1 MTTMDRMAYA
11 RLFGPTTGDLVRLAD
26 SDLFIEVEQ
35 DLTRYGYELLAGAGK
50 SIRDGEG
57 YRPASTSQT
66 GALDYVISNATIVD
80 AVVGIIKADIGI
92 RDGVI
97 VGIGKA
103 GNPDMMPGVHPNLI
117 VGHMTTPIQA
127 EGCIVTAGAIE
138 THAHLISPEQSEH
151 ALSSGTTTLI
161 GGSPGPAF
169 EVGSGSTV
177 NLGRFLQAAEYSPLN
192 FIAFGR
198 GASVANSVEESVA
211 AGAGAVKIHEDFGAS
226 PATIDA
232 TLRAADRNDFAVHL
246 HTDSINEFGF
256 AEGTMAAIADRTI
269 HMYHVEGA
277 GGGHAP
283 DLLRVVGYDNVI
295 PASTNPTNPFTS
307 NALEEGIP
315 MTMIAHQLNPRAPED
330 VAFAESRVRPQTMIA
345 EDYLHDSGAISIFGS
360 DTQGMGRLAENVANC
375 WQLASAM
382 KDRVGRLPEETTARA
397 DNERVKRYVAK
408 YTINAAISVGVD
420 AHIGSIEVGKVADI
434 VLWPR
439 ASFGV
444 KPSMVIK
451 SGYVAW
457 AAMGDAAGSLPIS
470 EPVLQRASWGS
481 LGSAPAELGINFMSS
496 LAVEAHAPQRLG
508 LRKRTIQ
515 IASTRQLRKSDMIRN
530 TALPFIEVDP
540 RTFDVRADG
549 VLLHGPAAGSVPFSR
564 KFLLR

>member
-1 MTTMDRMAYA
+1 MTTMDRAAYA
-11 RLFGPTTGDLVRLAD
+11 RLYGPTTGDVVRLAD
-26 SDLFIEVEQ
+26 SDLFVEVEH
-35 DLTRYGYELLAGAGK
+35 DYTRYGYELLAGAGK
-50 SIRDGEG
+50 SVRDGEG
-57 YRPASTSQT
+57 YRPASTSQG

-80 AVVGIIKADIGI
+80 AVLGIIKADIGI

-103 GNPDMMPGVHPNLI
+103 GNPDLMPGVHPDLI
-117 VGHMTTPIQA
+117 VGHMTTPIQG

-198 GASVANSVEESVA
+198 GASVASSVEESVA

-226 PATIDA
+226 PAVIDQ

-256 AEGTMAAIADRTI
+256 AESTMAAINDRTI

-315 MTMIAHQLNPRAPED
+315 MTMIAHQLNPKAPED

-375 WQLASAM
+375 WQLAAAM

-470 EPVLQRASWGS
+470 EPILQRASWGS
-481 LGSAPAELGINFMSS
+481 LGSAPAELGINFMSA
-496 LAVEAHAPQRLG
+496 LALDARTPQRLG
-508 LRKRTIQ
+508 LRKRTVQ
-515 IASTRQLRKSDMIRN
+515 ISSTRNLRKSDMIRN

-549 VLLHGPAAGSVPFSR
+549 VLLHGPAANNVPFSR

>member
-1 MTTMDRMAYA
+1 VTTIDRAAYA
-11 RLFGPTTGDLVRLAD
+11 RLYGPTTGDVVRLAD

-35 DLTRYGYELLAGAGK
+35 DLTHPGYELLAGAGK
-50 SIRDGEG
+50 SLRDGEG
-57 YRPASTSQT
+57 YRPRSTSSS
-66 GALDYVISNATIVD
+66 GALDYVIINATIVD
-80 AVVGIIKADIGI
+80 AVQGIIKADIGI
-92 RDGVI
+92 RDGLI
-97 VGIGKA
+97 AGIGKA
-103 GNPDMMPGVHPNLI
+103 GNPDLMPGVHPDLV
-117 VGHMTTPIQA
+117 VGHMTSPIQG

-151 ALSSGTTTLI
+151 ALSTGTTTLI

-177 NLGRFLQAAEYSPLN
+177 NLGRFLQAAEFSPLN
-192 FIAFGR
+192 FLAFGR
-198 GASVANSVEESVA
+198 GASVAASVEESVA

-226 PATIDA
+226 PAVIDQ
-232 TLRAADRNDFAVHL
+232 TLNAADRHDFAVHV

-256 AEGTMAAIADRTI
+256 AESTMAAVHGRTI

-295 PASTNPTNPFTS
+295 PASTNPTNPFTL

-315 MTMIAHQLNPRAPED
+315 MTMIAHQLNPGAPED

-360 DTQGMGRLAENVANC
+360 DTQGMGRLAENIANC
-375 WQLASAM
+375 WQLAAVM
-382 KDRVGRLPEETTARA
+382 KDRVGRLPEEMTARA

-408 YTINAAISVGVD
+408 YTINPAVSVGVD
-420 AHIGSIEVGKVADI
+420 RHIGSVEVGKVADL

-457 AAMGDAAGSLPIS
+457 SSMGDAAGSLPIS

-481 LGSAPAELGINFMSS
+481 LGDAPVKLGINFLSS
-496 LAVEAHAPQRLG
+496 LAVAAGTPERLG

-515 IASTRQLRKSDMIRN
+515 IDSTRQLRKRDMVRN
-530 TALPFIEVDP
+530 NAVPVIEVDP
-540 RTFDVRADG
+540 RTFDVRANG
-549 VLLHGPAAGSVPFSR
+549 VLLHGPAATRVPFAR